1 MLTKPVLLRVILCC
15 TSIKISVR
23 RSSRLTEA
31 QEAGF
36 KVLWLH
42 LPIMLGLRLAWATG
56 VEAGMGL
63 REMRGS
69 KRVRSY
75 PRVHRGPGIWRP
87 GAEGK
92 GTTASVVMSSVR
104 FDM

>member
-1 MLTKPVLLRVILCC
+1 M
-15 TSIKISVR
+15 SVR
-23 RSSRLTEA
+23 HSSRLTEA

-42 LPIMLGLRLAWATG
+42 LPIVVGLRLAWAAG
-56 VEAGMGL
+56 VEAGMRLG
-63 REMRGS
+63 EMRGS
-69 KRVRSY
+69 KGARSY

-92 GTTASVVMSSVR
+92 GTTASMIRSSVK
-104 FDM
+104 FD

>member
-1 MLTKPVLLRVILCC
+1 MLTKPCLLHETPWCV
-15 TSIKISVR
+15 SIKISVR

-42 LPIMLGLRLAWATG
+42 LPIMLGLRLAWAAG

-63 REMRGS
+63 REMWGS
-69 KRVRSY
+69 KGVRPY
-75 PRVHRGPGIWRP
+75 PWVHRGPGIWRP

-92 GTTASVVMSSVR
+92 GTTASVVRFSVKS
-104 FDM
+104 DS